1 MLKASTLLVSLLMFV
16 RPAQAQDAFS
26 SIRCGA
32 TISNTLIGKVM
43 PQGRVV
49 DIEIRHQELGLK
61 DVGASEISSS
71 LTFESWTICGNEY
84 ALLVDRRE
92 VVRDVLLLPEHSRRR
107 PRFLGSCE
115 IAARKMPG
123 AILAVLDNI
132 SPLEGER
139 HYALADS
146 TLLPAISAW
155 RIDEERLRFV
165 KISSA
170 NVRCPR
176 NGISTIDGGP

>member
-49 DIEIRHQELGLK
+49 DIEIRHKELGLK

-92 VVRDVLLLPEHSRRR
+92 VVRDVLLLPEH
-107 PRFLGSCE
+107 PD
-115 IAARKMPG
+115 
-123 AILAVLDNI
+123 V
-132 SPLEGER
+132 
-139 HYALADS
+139 
-146 TLLPAISAW
+146 
-155 RIDEERLRFV
+155 
-165 KISSA
+165 
-170 NVRCPR
+170 
-176 NGISTIDGGP
+176 GPDF